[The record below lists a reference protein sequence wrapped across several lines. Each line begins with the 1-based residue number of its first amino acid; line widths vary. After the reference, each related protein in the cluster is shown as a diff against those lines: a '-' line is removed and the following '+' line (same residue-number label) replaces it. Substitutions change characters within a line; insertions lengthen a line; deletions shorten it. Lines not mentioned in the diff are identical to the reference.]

1 MHFERVFEDQV
12 NVYILLELC
21 QNYTLNELIQ
31 RRHRLT
37 ELEVQCY
44 LIQIIRA
51 LQYLHA
57 NNIIHRD
64 LKLGNLFLNDKMEL
78 KLGDFG
84 LATKLDF
91 SKQKRYTVCGTPNY
105 IAPEVLN
112 GKCGHSFEVDIW
124 SLGVIIYTLIFGKVA
139 ATQNF
144 IPATPTRI
152 TTTATQTD
160 TYLRYFSPPEPF
172 QKFRR
177 VPLIAKSHKP
187 DPPTSFRLIALALT

>member
-124 SLGVIIYTLIFGKVA
+124 SLGVIIYTLIFGKPPYETAEVK
-139 ATQNF
+139 
-144 IPATPTRI
+144 
-152 TTTATQTD
+152 TTYD
-160 TYLRYFSPPEPF
+160 KIL
-172 QKFRR
+172 
-177 VPLIAKSHKP
+177 
-187 DPPTSFRLIALALT
+187 